1 MPASHTKYTVRVW
14 DLPTRLFHWALAS
27 CVLFLAV
34 SGSIGGSA
42 MVWHFRFG
50 YAVLALLVFRLVWGL
65 IGGRWSRFAAFIYG
79 PRSVLDYLRGRGK
92 PEHSVGHTPL
102 GAASV
107 FAILGILIA
116 QVATGL
122 MSDDEISFAGPLT
135 SMVSNATVGM
145 ATNYHT
151 NIGKWLLLGLVAM
164 HIVAIGV
171 YLFRSHN
178 LIGPMMDGDKTVAA
192 PVPPSRDDGV
202 SRTWA
207 AVVLAA
213 SSALAW
219 WVSTL
224 AAPAF

>member
-1 MPASHTKYTVRVW
+1 MPSSQPKHTVRVW

-34 SGSIGGSA
+34 SGSMGGGA

-50 YAVLALLVFRLVWGL
+50 YAVLALLVFRLVWGVV
-65 IGGRWSRFAAFIYG
+65 GGRWSRFVSFIYG
-79 PRSVLDYLRGRGK
+79 PRTVLDYLRGRGK

-116 QVATGL
+116 QVGTGL
-122 MSDDEISFAGPLT
+122 MSDDEIAYAGPL
-135 SMVSNATVGM
+135 SSRVSSATVSL
-145 ATNYHT
+145 ASHYHT
-151 NIGKWLLLGLVAM
+151 NIGKWLLLALVAM

-178 LIGPMMDGDKTVAA
+178 LIGSMVDGDKTVAA
-192 PVPPSRDDGV
+192 PVPHSRDDGV
-202 SRTWA
+202 TRAWA
-207 AVVLAA
+207 AVVLAC
-213 SSALAW
+213 SSAVAW